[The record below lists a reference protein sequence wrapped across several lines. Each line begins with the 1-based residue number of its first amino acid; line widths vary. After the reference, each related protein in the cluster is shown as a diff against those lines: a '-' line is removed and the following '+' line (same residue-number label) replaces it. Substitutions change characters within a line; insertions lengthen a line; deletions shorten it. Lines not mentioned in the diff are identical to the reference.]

1 MSTTLKDIAKKANV
15 SIATASLALN
25 ESEKVN
31 HATYEKIQKIA
42 KELNYTPNA
51 RARALVKK
59 ATETIGLV
67 IPEVEN
73 PFFAEMAQSIKNTI
87 KESGYNLILCSTE
100 YKSEE
105 ELRYINLF
113 KSGLV
118 DGAIFACLGDMME
131 EHNKMII
138 DLVKNNTPVVF
149 VDREI
154 NNYNL
159 IPVIKTD
166 LFEGA
171 YKIATHLIKEG
182 HQKIGFVGQSEERV
196 KGYKKALRDNKI
208 KVKDKYV
215 FYDYLTIEG
224 GYKVGQKIL
233 KLDDLPTA
241 LICLNDEMAMGVIQS
256 LTSTD
261 IKVPDDISVIGI
273 DNIRMS
279 EYYNPSLT
287 TLNIP
292 KKEMGKKAAEI
303 LLKRINN
310 EKLTPNEQLVI
321 FPTELII
328 RKSSKTINL

>member
-15 SIATASLALN
+15 SVATASLALN
-25 ESEKVN
+25 NSEKVN
-31 HATYEKIQKIA
+31 HKTYEKIKKIA
-42 KELNYTPNA
+42 EELNYTPNA

-73 PFFAEMAQSIKNTI
+73 PFFAEMAQSIKNMI

-171 YKIATHLIKEG
+171 YNIATYLINNG
-182 HQKIGFVGQSEERV
+182 HKKIGFVGQSEERV
-196 KGYKKALRDNKI
+196 KGYKKALQDNNI
-208 KVKDKYV
+208 EINQDFIY
-215 FYDYLTIEG
+215 YDFLTIEG
-224 GYKVGQKIL
+224 GYKVGQKIVT
-233 KLDDLPTA
+233 LDELPTA

-256 LTSTD
+256 LTSAD
-261 IKVPDDISVIGI
+261 IDVPDDISIIGI

-279 EYYNPSLT
+279 EYYNPSLS
-287 TLNIP
+287 TLHIP
-292 KKEMGKKAAEI
+292 KKEMGKKAAEV
-303 LLKRINN
+303 LLKRIKK
-310 EKLTPNEQLVI
+310 ERLSSDEQLII
-321 FPTELII
+321 FPTELIV
-328 RKSSKTINL
+328 RKSSKRLN

>member
-1 MSTTLKDIAKKANV
+1 MSATLKDIAEKANV
-15 SIATASLALN
+15 SIATVSLALN
-25 ESEKVN
+25 NSEMVN
-31 HATYEKIQKIA
+31 HETYEKIKKIA
-42 KELNYTPNA
+42 NDLNYTPNA

-59 ATETIGLV
+59 STETIGLV

-87 KESGYNLILCSTE
+87 KKSGYNLILCSTE

-166 LFEGA
+166 LYKGA
-171 YKIATHLIKEG
+171 YEIAKYLIESG
-182 HQKIGFVGQSEERV
+182 HNKIGFVGQSEERV
-196 KGYKKALRDNKI
+196 KGYKKAL
-208 KVKDKYV
+208 KDHNIEVNNEYI
-215 FYDYLTIEG
+215 FYNFLTIEG
-224 GYKVGQKIL
+224 GYKVGKKVLEL
-233 KLDDLPTA
+233 KDLPTA
-241 LICLNDEMAMGVIQS
+241 LICLNDEMAMGIIQS
-256 LTSTD
+256 LTSGGLN
-261 IKVPDDISVIGI
+261 VPQDISIIGI

-279 EYYNPSLT
+279 EYYNPSLS

-292 KKEMGKKAAEI
+292 KKKMGAKAAEI
-303 LLKRINN
+303 LLKKINKK
-310 EKLTPNEQLVI
+310 KLNPKEQLII

-328 RKSSKTINL
+328 RQSSRVLN

>member
-15 SIATASLALN
+15 SVATASLALN
-25 ESEKVN
+25 NSEKVN
-31 HATYEKIQKIA
+31 HKTYKKVKKIA
-42 KELNYTPNA
+42 EELNYTPNA

-131 EHNKMII
+131 EHNRMII

-171 YKIATHLIKEG
+171 YNIATYLIKNG
-182 HQKIGFVGQSEERV
+182 HKKIGFVGQSAERV
-196 KGYKKALRDNKI
+196 KGYKKALTDNDI
-208 KVKDKYV
+208 EINQDLIY
-215 FYDYLTIEG
+215 YDYLTIEG
-224 GYKVGQKIL
+224 GYKVGKKIVAL
-233 KLDDLPTA
+233 NKLPTA

-256 LTSTD
+256 LTSAK
-261 IKVPDDISVIGI
+261 INVPGDISVVGI

-287 TLNIP
+287 TLHIP
-292 KKEMGKKAAEI
+292 KKEMGKKAAEV
-303 LLKRINN
+303 LLKRIKN
-310 EKLTPNEQLVI
+310 EELNSDEQLII
-321 FPTELII
+321 FPTELIV
-328 RKSSKTINL
+328 RKSSKRLN